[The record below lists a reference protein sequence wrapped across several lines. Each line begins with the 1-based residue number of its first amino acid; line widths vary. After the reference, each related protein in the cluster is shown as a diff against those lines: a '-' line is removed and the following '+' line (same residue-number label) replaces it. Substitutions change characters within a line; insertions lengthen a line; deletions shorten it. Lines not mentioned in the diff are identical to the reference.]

1 MDKTPWAPPSDKYL
15 ELERLFKHGYR
26 HYYTRTRDRI
36 LPSTI
41 PGATLEKR
49 KKAVNKEYHDRTK
62 KLNFELH
69 GTQEDQR
76 GPIESALK
84 EYGHSGRVL
93 APVIGQYGDASSDLS
108 LIWDLIARE
117 MARKHTASYDLQHWL
132 FGSQSPVQ
140 TEACMQM
147 G

>member
-49 KKAVNKEYHDRTK
+49 KKAVNKEYHDRKK
-62 KLNFELH
+62 KLDFEEH
-69 GTQEDQR
+69 STRQNER
-76 GPIESALK
+76 GPLK
-84 EYGHSGRVL
+84 SELNEYGHSGRVSAPHSL
-93 APVIGQYGDASSDLS
+93 ADTGVLPLTSVPSWTSSASPL
-108 LIWDLIARE
+108 RKK
-117 MARKHTASYDLQHWL
+117 ARKHTASYHIN
-132 FGSQSPVQ
+132 FS
-140 TEACMQM
+140 EAKALIR
-147 G
+147 